1 MKDFLPFGPGRPIG
15 PGNPS
20 VPVTPSEPW
29 NKSPNLAF
37 VFYSCCSKL
46 GYCGI
51 MDCKDVG
58 RDIIQNVIQQHK
70 LNKTKF
76 YKEKFCQLLT
86 SCFTAE
92 VQIRTQYFLKSS
104 LRRWRYLRRYLPSL
118 LAFLEIL
125 WFHVYP
131 SVLAAQAVQMD
142 QGSLGH
148 HENLSLCL
156 LTQQVQVDQAVH
168 GFLGFL
174 YHLSLYKRVQFQFIM
189 LTFIRST
196 DLPKAFLREK
206 EGLRYY
212 PQNRT
217 SNKNCFLKI

>member
-1 MKDFLPFGPGRPIG
+1 
-15 PGNPS
+15 
-20 VPVTPSEPW
+20 
-29 NKSPNLAF
+29 
-37 VFYSCCSKL
+37 
-46 GYCGI
+46 

-92 VQIRTQYFLKSS
+92 VQIRTQYFPKSS

-174 YHLSLYKRVQFQFIM
+174 YHLSLYKRVQFQFII

-196 DLPKAFLREK
+196 DCYPKFSLERRKGWDIIHRTELRTK
-206 EGLRYY
+206 TVFSKFRAAISKSCS
-212 PQNRT
+212 NVNSRT
-217 SNKNCFLKI
+217 ENTNIADFVKRKGHQE